1 MGRGAPLVRAS
12 SWQQPRPSSLRPD
25 SQSVAWA
32 HPIDQAPLMPT
43 PSMTVPPGR
52 AILSDLGLAGR
63 HQQPTSRARPI
74 NQLIDR
80 GAPLLASDGTQ
91 QHGREE
97 GRPGLSC

>member
-1 MGRGAPLVRAS
+1 MLLLVGAQGLHE
-12 SWQQPRPSSLRPD
+12 W
-25 SQSVAWA
+25 
-32 HPIDQAPLMPT
+32 
-43 PSMTVPPGR
+43 GR